1 MKLKWIL
8 PLFFWLGLLL
18 VACNRDDINFETP
31 NQTLR
36 FSRDTV
42 FCDTVYN
49 QVRSETYAVKV
60 YNDENKDIL
69 IPKIELG
76 RGSGS
81 LYRINV
87 DGKSGFQFQNI
98 PLRKKDSLYIFVE
111 IAPTANG
118 PEAIAE
124 DQIFFSSPAGNQKV
138 TLFSVVQDAEFF
150 VQTTANPVKI
160 TTNTT
165 WTNTKAKIVYGNLQV
180 EPGVN
185 LTINAG
191 TKVYFHKNSGMKISN
206 ASQLNIN
213 GSFGNEVV
221 IRGDRNDLKYDTIP
235 KNWNSISM
243 EVGSTLN
250 MNYTRLFGGTRG
262 LEMKQTTANISNS
275 FIHTFQEY
283 GIYAV
288 NSTIAAKNVVMNNCG
303 NATIGMYKGGFLN
316 LTHCTLANFWE
327 LNSSM
332 DAYAIYA
339 TNEWTNAAG
348 QTENATLNL
357 DIKNSILYTKQ
368 YNAVKFKP
376 ISGQTFNYNFTNS
389 LLKYDSSA
397 GFAFDSNPFVINSIK
412 NENPEFVN
420 PYIEKM
426 NMRVKPNS
434 IARNKGNQAAAS
446 SVPFD
451 IVNVSR
457 TTNPTLG
464 AYQ

>member
-213 GSFGNEVV
+213 GGFGNEVV

-250 MNYTRLFGGTRG
+250 MNYTRT
-262 LEMKQTTANISNS
+262 
-275 FIHTFQEY
+275 
-283 GIYAV
+283 
-288 NSTIAAKNVVMNNCG
+288 
-303 NATIGMYKGGFLN
+303 
-316 LTHCTLANFWE
+316 NF
-327 LNSSM
+327 
-332 DAYAIYA
+332 
-339 TNEWTNAAG
+339 
-348 QTENATLNL
+348 
-357 DIKNSILYTKQ
+357 
-368 YNAVKFKP
+368 
-376 ISGQTFNYNFTNS
+376 
-389 LLKYDSSA
+389 
-397 GFAFDSNPFVINSIK
+397 
-412 NENPEFVN
+412 
-420 PYIEKM
+420 
-426 NMRVKPNS
+426 
-434 IARNKGNQAAAS
+434 
-446 SVPFD
+446 
-451 IVNVSR
+451 
-457 TTNPTLG
+457 
-464 AYQ
+464 